1 LEAKLYVGN
10 MAYNTTEDQLRQLF
24 SEAGTVDEVSI
35 IIDRETRRSKGFAFV
50 TMASG
55 EDAAKAI
62 SMFDGKDVDGRTLKV
77 NEAKPREDRPA
88 GGRSFGN
95 SQNRGGGGRNFGG
108 GGQNRQGGGR
118 DSNRRY

>member
-1 LEAKLYVGN
+1 MEAKLYVGN
-10 MAYNTTEDQLRQLF
+10 MAYSTTEDQLRQLF
-24 SEAGTVDEVSI
+24 SEAGTVEEVSI

-50 TMASG
+50 TMASS

-77 NEAKPREDRPA
+77 NEAKPREERPGG

-95 SQNRGGGGRNFGG
+95 QNRGGGGRNFGG
-108 GGQNRQGGGR
+108 GQNRQGGR